1 MAYFFLSLAYSLLSL
16 AFQINFSGTDPA
28 PSQTLPTLI
37 ANGNPDA
44 FGKATFVVYWML
56 NYLGMIALGLA
67 CENVAMIV
75 GQPWTGLWLIFW
87 VITNV
92 ATAFYDID
100 IEPRFYY
107 WGYAWP
113 LHNIVEA
120 SRSILFDLHSRLGLN
135 FGVLAAWAAV
145 NTALF
150 PAACYWMRFKTK
162 KGLHEYWA

>member
-1 MAYFFLSLAYSLLSL
+1 MLTSLA
-16 AFQINFSGTDPA
+16 
-28 PSQTLPTLI
+28 
-37 ANGNPDA
+37 
-44 FGKATFVVYWML
+44 
-56 NYLGMIALGLA
+56 
-67 CENVAMIV
+67 VA

-92 ATAFYDID
+92 STAFYDID
-100 IEPRFYY
+100 LEPHFYY

-120 SRSILFDLHSRLGLN
+120 SRTILFGLSDHHIGLN

-150 PAACYWMRFKTK
+150 PFCCYCKLSVVGKWHMS
-162 KGLHEYWA
+162 